1 MLEESEGGLMTSQ
14 GSLMTSWRGLKAS
27 QREEG
32 LAGGLRVSWRGLILL
47 VASVVY
53 EVL

>member
-1 MLEESEGGLMTSQ
+1 MTSQ

-32 LAGGLRVSWRGLILL
+32 LLEASECKLEGSDDQPEGAEPAGSLGRVQSPL
-47 VASVVY
+47 
-53 EVL
+53 E